1 MRSIP
6 QFSRNTCRSSIE
18 SPRHSSQR
26 GQSAVEFVFVLVV
39 VVAGMAG
46 LYQVLHFERDVFNR
60 LLYLRQIA
68 MRQVHVDQDT
78 TKKTFF
84 TVGPVEFR
92 TFGELLRS
100 PVPLQV
106 IDPSLRYSA
115 KTLKVRRGT
124 RYYDPYETGLPSPFD
139 PLHDWLA
146 IGGVMA
152 FSETSENSP
161 RWRKIIGPWSIVL
174 YPDLTD
180 QIDQ

>member
-1 MRSIP
+1 MRSTL
-6 QFSRNTCRSSIE
+6 QSSRNICRSSIR
-18 SPRHSSQR
+18 STDQPNQR

-39 VVAGMAG
+39 IVAGMAG

-68 MRQVHVDQDT
+68 MRQVHIDQDT

-92 TFGELLRS
+92 PFGELLRS
-100 PVPLQV
+100 AVPLQV

-115 KTLKVRRGT
+115 RTLHVRRGT

-139 PLHDWLA
+139 PVHDWLA

-152 FSETSENSP
+152 FSETNEKSP
-161 RWRKIIGPWSIVL
+161 RWRRIIGPWSIAL
-174 YPDLTD
+174 YPDLND
-180 QIDQ
+180 Q